1 MIWRILAFMLLT
13 QVAAWGQQ
21 ISGGNASGSSSITS
35 GTTTTSGCT
44 DTAVLESRSNVVT
57 CDGAILAPSGG
68 PVSIGNGGNS
78 TAQLTLTPN
87 SGTASSFGSANSGGQ
102 LIYFLGAAQHVGFG
116 SGVTIVSSDG
126 LKWTNSTSSVTTTLD
141 TSIYRQAAGVLEI
154 GTGGTNASGSLLLTG
169 LTSTGSIKMT
179 NLPTTT
185 PGGTTSTMC
194 WDSTAGALW
203 TDTSATAC
211 GIVSALRFKHLIPGD
226 PAINIA
232 GLANLNV
239 GPWQLNKGDKKIH
252 IGLIADE
259 VEAMDARCAVYD
271 SAGMIYNYEDRCIIA
286 YLVAARK
293 SDRESN
299 QADILALRAEFNEY
313 KKAHP

>member
-1 MIWRILAFMLLT
+1 MIWRILVFMLLAH
-13 QVAAWGQQ
+13 AAWAQQ
-21 ISGGNASGSSSITS
+21 ISGGAGGGGSSSIVS
-35 GTTTTSGCT
+35 GTTATSGCT
-44 DTAVLESRSNVVT
+44 DTAVLESRSSVIT

-78 TAQLTLTPN
+78 TAQLTFTPN
-87 SGTASSFGSANSGGQ
+87 SGTASSFGNANSGGQ

-179 NLPTTT
+179 GLPTST
-185 PGGTTSTMC
+185 PGGTPSTVC

-203 TDTSATAC
+203 TDSVATGPC
-211 GIVSALRFKHLIPGD
+211 GIASALRFKNLISD
-226 PAINIA
+226 NSEFNLT
-232 GLANLNV
+232 GLDSLRT
-239 GPWQLNKGDKKIH
+239 GPWQFKPESVYGKDTRIH
-252 IGLIADE
+252 VGLIADE
-259 VEAMDARCAVYD
+259 VAAMDQRCGIYD
-271 SAGMIYNYEDRCIIA
+271 ESGVKNYEDRCVLA
-286 YLVAARK
+286 YLVAAVK
-293 SDRESN
+293 E
-299 QADILALRAEFNEY
+299 LRTKFNEY
-313 KKAHP
+313 KKSHP